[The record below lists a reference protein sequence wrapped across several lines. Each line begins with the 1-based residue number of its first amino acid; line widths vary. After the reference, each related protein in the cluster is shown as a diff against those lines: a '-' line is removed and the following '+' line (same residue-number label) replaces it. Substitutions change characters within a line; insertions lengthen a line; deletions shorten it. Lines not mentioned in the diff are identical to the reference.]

1 MGHVAPSVPQV
12 SASHLFSFLSFYW
25 CSPEC
30 VNRTLGCLGDEEEGK
45 GRKEKGG
52 EGDQGKK
59 KEGEGGKYSL
69 SCLFNYHTM
78 IVFSYK

>member
-1 MGHVAPSVPQV
+1 MRIELLDVWEMRRKGK
-12 SASHLFSFLSFYW
+12 
-25 CSPEC
+25 
-30 VNRTLGCLGDEEEGK
+30 EE
-45 GRKEKGG
+45 RKRGG

>member
-1 MGHVAPSVPQV
+1 MGRVAPSVPQV

-30 VNRTLGCLGDEEEGK
+30 ANRTLGCLGDEEEGK

-52 EGDQGKK
+52 GGGPRE
-59 KEGEGGKYSL
+59 KEGGGGGKIFTVMSL
-69 SCLFNYHTM
+69 QLSHHDC
-78 IVFSYK
+78 I